1 MESNKHIDPQV
12 IQKMKKTQS
21 QITKII
27 NEKEKNDKVEYLI
40 LIHFSDGLQIS
51 YQKTNT
57 DETLD
62 FLRSLSVICVV
73 NNTRPIA
80 KVDVHNYETGEL
92 FTPFEMNPFDVNQQI
107 TPQNPQTSP
116 QLKQTSLKHHQFHDS
131 DIRKI
136 CQKLLDLV

>member
-1 MESNKHIDPQV
+1 MSSREKTMKKLKKMMEGNKHIDPLV
-12 IQKMKKTQS
+12 IKKMMKTQS

-92 FTPFEMNPFDVNQQI
+92 
-107 TPQNPQTSP
+107 
-116 QLKQTSLKHHQFHDS
+116 
-131 DIRKI
+131 
-136 CQKLLDLV
+136 LLDLV